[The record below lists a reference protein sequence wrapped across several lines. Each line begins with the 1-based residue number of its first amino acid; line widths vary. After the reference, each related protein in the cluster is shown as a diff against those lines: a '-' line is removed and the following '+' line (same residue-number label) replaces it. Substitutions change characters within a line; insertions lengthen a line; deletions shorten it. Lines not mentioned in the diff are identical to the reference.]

1 MEENV
6 SDDGDTDQ
14 EEVESMNE
22 GQLSVLRC
30 QKFRKERSKKLR
42 LSQSKRRQ
50 SRKDRQD
57 QPRLKEISDE
67 VTLAA
72 VYGK

>member
-1 MEENV
+1 MED

-30 QKFRKERSKKLR
+30 RKFRKERSKKLR

-57 QPRLKEISDE
+57 QPKLKDISDE
-67 VTLAA
+67 VKNLLVHGLSA
-72 VYGK
+72 